1 MSASKPP
8 VGTAL
13 AYAVV
18 SALFFTATYVLNRAD
33 ASAGGHWAW
42 TASLRYLWTLPMM
55 IPIVM
60 FAGGMRPVFTAIR
73 KNPLQWVLWSGIGF
87 VIFYVTLSYAADS
100 GPSWLIAGTFC
111 TTVVMGVL
119 VAPLLYNDYR
129 ARIPLNALLVGV
141 FILLGV
147 FLMQWSAAEGSID
160 RKGWIAFG
168 LVLISALT
176 YPLGNRGL
184 MLHLEREGTS
194 LNPIQRT
201 FGMVVASMPF
211 WIAIAFY
218 AYFQAGFA
226 PQGQLLNT
234 ASVALTSGII
244 ATVLFFQATDMMKH
258 HPVGLAA
265 AEAMQALE
273 IVFAT
278 LLGYVFFNEA
288 LPKFWAWIGMGIVML
303 GVVVFIAVATR
314 EPKVAVGAA
323 EN

>member
-1 MSASKPP
+1 MNKPP
-8 VGTAL
+8 VAKAI
-13 AYAVV
+13 AYAVL

-60 FAGGMRPVFTAIR
+60 FAGGMKPVFNAMRRSPI
-73 KNPLQWVLWSGIGF
+73 QWLVWSFLGF
-87 VIFYVTLSYAADS
+87 VIFYAALSYAADS

-119 VAPLLYNDYR
+119 SAPLLYNDHR
-129 ARIPLNALLVGV
+129 AKIPLNALLVGV
-141 FILLGV
+141 FILIGV
-147 FLMQWSAAEGSID
+147 FLMQWSAADGVLD
-160 RKGWIAFG
+160 VKGWIAFG
-168 LVLISALT
+168 
-176 YPLGNRGL
+176 
-184 MLHLEREGTS
+184 
-194 LNPIQRT
+194 
-201 FGMVVASMPF
+201 MVVASIPF
-211 WIAIAFY
+211 WVLIAIY

-226 PQGQLLNT
+226 QEGQLINT
-234 ASVALTSGII
+234 AGVALTSGII

-278 LLGYVFFNEA
+278 LLGYLFFGEA
-288 LPKFWAWIGMGIVML
+288 LPKLWAWIGMLIVMI

-314 EPKVAVGAA
+314 EPKATVGEAKK
-323 EN
+323 

>member
-1 MSASKPP
+1 MSKPP
-8 VGTAL
+8 VAKAI
-13 AYAVV
+13 AYAML

-55 IPIVM
+55 VPIVL
-60 FAGGMRPVFTAIR
+60 FAGGMKPVFAAMR
-73 KNPLQWVLWSGIGF
+73 KSPRAWLWWSFIGF
-87 VIFYVTLSYAADS
+87 VVFYVTLSYAADS

-119 VAPLLYNDYR
+119 SAPLLYDDHR
-129 ARIPLNALLVGV
+129 ARIPWNALTVGI

-147 FLMQWSAAEGSID
+147 FLMQWSAADGVLD
-160 RKGWIAFG
+160 AKGWIAFF
-168 LVLISALT
+168 LVLVSAFA
-176 YPLGNRGL
+176 YPFGNRGL
-184 MLHLEREGTS
+184 MLHLEREGTT

-211 WIAIAFY
+211 WLVLAVY
-218 AYFQAGFA
+218 AYFQADFA
-226 PQGQLLNT
+226 SRTQLYFT
-234 ASVALTSGII
+234 AGVALTSGII

-278 LLGYVFFNEA
+278 LLGYAFFGEA
-288 LPKFWAWIGMGIVML
+288 LPKMWAWIGMLVVMI
-303 GVVVFIAVATR
+303 GVAVFIAVATR
-314 EPKVAVGAA
+314 EPKATVG
-323 EN
+323 EMRN

>member
-1 MSASKPP
+1 MNKPP
-8 VGTAL
+8 VAKAI
-13 AYAVV
+13 AYAVL

-60 FAGGMRPVFTAIR
+60 FAGGMKPVFNAMRRSPI
-73 KNPLQWVLWSGIGF
+73 QWLVWSFLGF
-87 VIFYVTLSYAADS
+87 VIFYAALSYAADS

-119 VAPLLYNDYR
+119 SAPLLYNDHR
-129 ARIPLNALLVGV
+129 AKIPLNALLVGV
-141 FILLGV
+141 FILIGV
-147 FLMQWSAAEGSID
+147 FLMQWSAADGVLD
-160 RKGWIAFG
+160 VKGWIAFG
-168 LVLISALT
+168 MVLISALM

-184 MLHLEREGTS
+184 MLHLEREGTT

-201 FGMVVASMPF
+201 FGMVVASIPF
-211 WIAIAFY
+211 WVLIAIY

-226 PQGQLLNT
+226 QEGQLINT
-234 ASVALTSGII
+234 AGVALTSGII

-278 LLGYVFFNEA
+278 LLGYVFFGEA
-288 LPKFWAWIGMGIVML
+288 LPKLWAWIGMLIVMI

-314 EPKVAVGAA
+314 EPKATVGEAKK
-323 EN
+323 